1 MSDHLNLRSQIFE
14 SDDETSQ
21 GDDKSHG
28 VHSFQ
33 PDLFAEENV
42 AMYAFREQ
50 DFNDDSLVYL
60 AKESKR
66 NKRPSQ
72 NLGTKNIRTS
82 LEGQEFSLP

>member
-1 MSDHLNLRSQIFE
+1 
-14 SDDETSQ
+14 
-21 GDDKSHG
+21 
-28 VHSFQ
+28 
-33 PDLFAEENV
+33 
-42 AMYAFREQ
+42 MYAFREQ